1 MTKWGVEVLPPA
13 SSYFGNSNWF
23 LGQNRSVIWT
33 ASENKIFE
41 NALAYIDSDTPNRW
55 KMVAEMLPG
64 KSVDDVI
71 THYRDLEHD
80 VSHIEAGLI
89 PVPGYSSPSFT
100 LDWES
105 SNLGFEGLRQ
115 AYGAVAGKRAAGR
128 FSEQERK
135 KGVPWTEDEHRKFL
149 MGLKKYGKGDW
160 RNISRNFVP
169 TRTPTQVA
177 SHAQKYFIRLSS
189 GGKDKRRSSIHDIT
203 TVNLPDDN
211 PVSPTHASS
220 LSTQSSSVVLPG
232 TPDKFCVKLEPNNC
246 TEAARTM
253 SGTSIQ
259 MHTNRVVQPSYG
271 VTPYQLKL
279 QAQSPNKS
287 SFGSSIMGVNHSMFR
302 TLSAQLHP
310 HG

>member
-1 MTKWGVEVLPPA
+1 MTKWGVEVLAPA

-105 SNLGFEGLRQ
+105 SNLGFEG
-115 AYGAVAGKRAAGR
+115 
-128 FSEQERK
+128 
-135 KGVPWTEDEHRKFL
+135 
-149 MGLKKYGKGDW
+149 
-160 RNISRNFVP
+160 
-169 TRTPTQVA
+169 
-177 SHAQKYFIRLSS
+177 
-189 GGKDKRRSSIHDIT
+189 
-203 TVNLPDDN
+203 
-211 PVSPTHASS
+211 
-220 LSTQSSSVVLPG
+220 
-232 TPDKFCVKLEPNNC
+232 
-246 TEAARTM
+246 
-253 SGTSIQ
+253 
-259 MHTNRVVQPSYG
+259 
-271 VTPYQLKL
+271 
-279 QAQSPNKS
+279 
-287 SFGSSIMGVNHSMFR
+287 
-302 TLSAQLHP
+302 
-310 HG
+310 